1 VLLDSYALEFAG
13 LGSTLLLLEQ
23 EIEATEDY
31 LKFRLDSARNK
42 LIRYASC
49 VEGRGVEEGR
59 GLEGR
64 VRDRERQGQR
74 HEG

>member
-1 VLLDSYALEFAG
+1 MLDSYALEFAG

-42 LIRYASC
+42 LIRYASTVMC
-49 VEGRGVEEGR
+49 RGAGGAR
-59 GLEGR
+59 RAR
-64 VRDRERQGQR
+64 VRGASA
-74 HEG
+74 G